1 MNKYKSYL
9 VLSGLLLP
17 FTPIVSAQSVDQR
30 ELRAAVLNIGQLA
43 TNLGDELNS
52 ALKSVEWD
60 KLTRDATKLASLSE
74 QHTRD
79 ITREFEQL
87 DLTPLIDD
95 SKSLA
100 KEITQLDWQQILEQP
115 EEAMAHFSYQK
126 EKVTEYSYPIN
137 NRQAVNIDNSYGK
150 ITINN
155 WEKNEVKV
163 IVTVRTSEN
172 SERRAQEAL
181 DRVHINQSRSAN
193 VISFKTAIESGDSN
207 WWSLLTSGTGDR
219 ALRVD
224 YNIYLPQQN
233 ELVLANRYGAI
244 ELSDRDGPVN
254 ISVSYG
260 SLQAG
265 RLNGLENSLSVSY
278 SKAEVAYLNEGDV
291 TVRYGGFTLSEAEK
305 LTLAM
310 SSSGGKVGKINQRA
324 NISLRYSGGFE
335 MGLGPS
341 IKKVSVAAA
350 YSNIHIRPASN
361 AAFNFDVAV
370 SYGGFDY
377 DRNHINIG
385 SKSESHTSASYSGY
399 WNKAV
404 DNVVSINARY
414 GAVSLK

>member
-1 MNKYKSYL
+1 MSKYKSYIA
-9 VLSGLLLP
+9 LSGLLLP
-17 FTPIVSAQSVDQR
+17 FAPIVSAQSADQQ
-30 ELRAAVLNIGQLA
+30 ELRAAVRNIGQLA
-43 TNLGDELNS
+43 DNLGDELNN
-52 ALKSVEWD
+52 ALKSIDWD
-60 KLTRDATKLASLSE
+60 GLTQDAAKLASLSE
-74 QHTRD
+74 QHARD
-79 ITREFEQL
+79 IKREFEQL
-87 DLTPLIDD
+87 DLTPLIHD
-95 SKSLA
+95 SESLA
-100 KEITQLDWQQILEQP
+100 KEIDQLDWQRILEQP
-115 EEAMAHFSYQK
+115 EKASAHFVYQK
-126 EKVTEYSYPIN
+126 EKVTEYAYPIN
-137 NRQAVNIDNSYGK
+137 NRQAVNIDNRYGK

-155 WEKNEVKV
+155 WAKNEVKI
-163 IVTVRTSEN
+163 IVTVRTAEN

-181 DRVHINQSRSAN
+181 DRVRIDQSRSAN
-193 VISFKTAIESGDSN
+193 VIAFKTAIESGDSN

-224 YNIYLPQQN
+224 YDIYLPQQN

-265 RLNGLENSLSVSY
+265 RLNSVENSLSVSY
-278 SKAEVAYLNEGDV
+278 SKAEVTYLNEGDV
-291 TVRYGGFTLSEAEK
+291 TVRYGGFTLAEADK

-310 SSSGGKVGKINQRA
+310 SSSGGKVGRINQRA

-341 IKKVSVAAA
+341 IKKASVAAA
-350 YSNIHIRPASN
+350 YSNIHIRPASD

-377 DRNHINIG
+377 DRNRINIG

-404 DNVVSINARY
+404 DNVVSISARY